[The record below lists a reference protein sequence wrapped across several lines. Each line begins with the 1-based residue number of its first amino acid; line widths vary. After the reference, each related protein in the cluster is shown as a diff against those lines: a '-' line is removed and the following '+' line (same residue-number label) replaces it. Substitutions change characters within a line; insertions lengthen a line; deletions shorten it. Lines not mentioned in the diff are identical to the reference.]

1 MREPKYITITSISF
15 TDNQKKIS
23 KQKGFT
29 DIQIYRHSKGKKE
42 IKIMMN
48 EYKKMSSEELVQAV
62 GGLSGKVSLNCQAG
76 LDQDF
81 SKAVSGLQSGWNVLR
96 TNSRSFCENAK
107 DKIGQ
112 LYNSDAVQN
121 VGNAALTKAAA
132 VSGRLY
138 PPLQRG

>member
-1 MREPKYITITSISF
+1 
-15 TDNQKKIS
+15 
-23 KQKGFT
+23 
-29 DIQIYRHSKGKKE
+29 
-42 IKIMMN
+42 MMN

-62 GGLSGKVSLNCQAG
+62 GGLSGKVSLDCQAG

-81 SKAVSGLQSGWNVLR
+81 SKAVSGLQSGWSVLR
-96 TNSRSFCENAK
+96 TNSRSFCESAK
-107 DKIGQ
+107 NKIGQ

-121 VGNAALTKAAA
+121 VGNAALTKATA

>member
-1 MREPKYITITSISF
+1 
-15 TDNQKKIS
+15 
-23 KQKGFT
+23 
-29 DIQIYRHSKGKKE
+29 
-42 IKIMMN
+42 MMN
-48 EYKKMSSEELVQAV
+48 EYKKMSSEELVQAA
-62 GGLSGKVSLNCQAG
+62 GGLTGKASLDCQA
-76 LDQDF
+76 DMDKNF
-81 SKAVSGLQSGWNVLR
+81 SSAVSRLQSGWNVLR
-96 TNSRSFCENAK
+96 SNSGSFFENAR